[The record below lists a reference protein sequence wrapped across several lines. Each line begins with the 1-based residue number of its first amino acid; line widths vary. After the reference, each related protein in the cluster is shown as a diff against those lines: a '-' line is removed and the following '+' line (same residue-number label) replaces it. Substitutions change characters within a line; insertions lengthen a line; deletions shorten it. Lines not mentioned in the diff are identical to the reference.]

1 MISTIKPYGAIRER
15 EISFLT
21 LNSNINRYF
30 IVDNSSNQWEIS
42 EKDFNNLHSHGF
54 EIKEVRIR

>member
-21 LNSNINRYF
+21 LDSNINRFF

-42 EKDFNNLHSHGF
+42 ENDFNNLHSHGF